1 MSTDGDWNSRWGPGQ
16 SAERRAQ
23 SAEDRGQRAVDRGQG
38 SRLGRDCQGSMV
50 AIFTFHFSLFGLPR
64 DADN

>member
-16 SAERRAQ
+16 RAEG
-23 SAEDRGQRAVDRGQG
+23 RGQRAMDRGQG